1 MLGFT
6 VAMCLGMGSGCGQ
19 DRTLQAADPRLLDSI
34 AQTGM
39 GSPMSLS
46 RAQMPDVQQTST
58 WNRKPLDLAPERSSE
73 AANVPAA
80 ARIRVVVN
88 GEPILDEEIRAT
100 CYQELKNAEQLPN
113 GERQKRQGEILLAAL
128 NSLIEREIVLQDAQ
142 NRLGGNKNGQ
152 KFLEK
157 LKEAAKKDWE
167 KTRLRPIREQTKLQN
182 DEDIRALFK
191 AQGMSMDLMYRQF
204 ERNFMMME
212 YLRNRVWTSIDK
224 IGFVEIKDYY
234 DTHPEEFEVD
244 DAVEWQDIFVAAS
257 KHPSREAARRFA
269 EVLIAKTR
277 LGEDFL
283 KLAAEWD
290 NGDSF
295 KYRNGA
301 GEGMH
306 REDIQPREA
315 VNVLFRLHE
324 GEVGPIIEIAGGF
337 HIVRV
342 AKRINKGRRPLDE
355 EMQKQIK
362 NRLRNETAQREMKKI
377 IQDLKKEAII
387 EHSLVTN

>member
-6 VAMCLGMGSGCGQ
+6 VAVSLGLTCGCGQ
-19 DRTLQAADPRLLDSI
+19 DRALLAADPRLLDSI

-39 GSPMSLS
+39 GSPSSLS
-46 RAQMPDVQQTST
+46 RAQMPEVQQTST
-58 WNRKPLDLAPERSSE
+58 WNRPPLDLPPERSSE
-73 AANVPAA
+73 VANVPAD

-88 GEPILDEEIRAT
+88 GFPILHEEIRAT
-100 CYQELKNAEQLPN
+100 CYKELKNAEQLPD
-113 GERQKRQGEILLAAL
+113 GERQKRQGEIYMAAR
-128 NSLIEREIVLQDAQ
+128 NSLIEREVVLQDAQ
-142 NRLGGNKNGQ
+142 NRLSGNKNGQ

-167 KTRLRPIREQTKLQN
+167 KTTLRPIREQTKLQN

-191 AQGMSMDLMYRQF
+191 AQGVSLELLFRQY

-212 YLRNRVWTSIDK
+212 YLRNRIWTSIEK

-244 DAVEWQDIFVAAS
+244 DAVEWQDIFIAAS

-269 EVLIAKTR
+269 EVLIAKTQ

-301 GEGMH
+301 GEGTH

-315 VNVLFRLHE
+315 VTVLFQLPE
-324 GEVGPIIEIAGGF
+324 GEVGPIIENAGGF

-342 AKRINKGRRPLDE
+342 AKRINKGRRPLDVE
-355 EMQKQIK
+355 VQKQIK

-387 EHSLVTN
+387 EDSLVTN